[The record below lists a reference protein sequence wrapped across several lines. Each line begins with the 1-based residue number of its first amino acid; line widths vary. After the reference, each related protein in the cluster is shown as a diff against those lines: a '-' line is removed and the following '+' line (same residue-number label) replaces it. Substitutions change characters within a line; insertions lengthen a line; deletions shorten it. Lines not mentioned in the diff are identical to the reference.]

1 MNTLVS
7 LRRVLAVDIG
17 EHEYVNVSASAGQIG
32 GGGGGGR
39 RFEKLCVPNCIV
51 LYSSPVSTFNYQ
63 VNLNKLKSQGKE
75 LNSASGKIWV

>member
-17 EHEYVNVSASAGQIG
+17 EHEYVNVSASAGQI